1 VALRAGH
8 GKRLE
13 LLSLYNLHPN
23 ADELEDIDFI
33 EELVSSFNFEH
44 FRWPRFDA
52 AWIAPLGR
60 KSEGRFDR
68 GNGRR

>member
-1 VALRAGH
+1 
-8 GKRLE
+8 
-13 LLSLYNLHPN
+13 LYNLHPN